1 MNITYNSWLESFKKP
16 FGALELGEQL
26 KINIKSTENVKDIY
40 FILETDEEVIEEI
53 QMSRISSDEFR
64 IHEYKINKENIYFYY
79 FKTTEI
85 IDGNVETRYY
95 GKRFNNGEST
105 VYYNI
110 NDINKYQLTVSK
122 KINTPKWFKEGV
134 LYHIFVDRF
143 NKTGKINNTK
153 KNSFIYANW
162 EDTPM
167 YIKNSEN
174 EVVRWDFQGGNL
186 KGIISKL
193 NYLKNL
199 GVSIIY
205 LSPIFESQSN
215 HKYDT
220 GNYKKIDP
228 MFGDEEIFKE
238 LIKEAENKG

>member
-1 MNITYNSWLESFKKP
+1 
-16 FGALELGEQL
+16 
-26 KINIKSTENVKDIY
+26 
-40 FILETDEEVIEEI
+40 
-53 QMSRISSDEFR
+53 
-64 IHEYKINKENIYFYY
+64 
-79 FKTTEI
+79 
-85 IDGNVETRYY
+85 
-95 GKRFNNGEST
+95 
-105 VYYNI
+105 
-110 NDINKYQLTVSK
+110 
-122 KINTPKWFKEGV
+122 TPRWFKEGV

-143 NKTGKINNTK
+143 NRTGKITNPK
-153 KNSFIYANW
+153 KDSLIYANW

-174 EVVRWDFQGGNL
+174 EVVRWDFYGGNL

-238 LIKEAENKG
+238 LIEDADKKGIS